1 MTKNRKRV
9 VMGLFLILCL
19 GIFSSSAFL
28 IRKIKTDNVIT
39 FGNVKVQLINHTL
52 DENGKEVEVKDGK
65 EELLKYEDVSRII
78 KVKNVCNHPVYVRVK
93 LNTTGKRNQE
103 IFPAEDYVNYKFADE
118 KWQEKDGWLYY
129 TDVLEPNKTTEDLMR
144 GIEFDVNRLTSEYA
158 GSDIEFKAE
167 VQAVQSENNSK
178 NVFAVE
184 GWPEEVAK

>member
-65 EELLKYEDVSRII
+65 EELLIYVDVSRII

-93 LNTTGKRNQE
+93 LNTTGKKNQE

-118 KWQEKDGWLYY
+118 KWREKDGWIYY

>member
-52 DENGKEVEVKDGK
+52 DENGKEVKDGK

-93 LNTTGKRNQE
+93 LNTTGKKNQE

-118 KWQEKDGWLYY
+118 KWREKDGWIYY

>member
-65 EELLKYEDVSRII
+65 EELLKYEDS
-78 KVKNVCNHPVYVRVK
+78 
-93 LNTTGKRNQE
+93 L
-103 IFPAEDYVNYKFADE
+103 
-118 KWQEKDGWLYY
+118 
-129 TDVLEPNKTTEDLMR
+129 
-144 GIEFDVNRLTSEYA
+144 
-158 GSDIEFKAE
+158 
-167 VQAVQSENNSK
+167 
-178 NVFAVE
+178 
-184 GWPEEVAK
+184 

>member
-1 MTKNRKRV
+1 
-9 VMGLFLILCL
+9 MGLFLILCL

-78 KVKNVCNHPVYVRVK
+78 KVKNVCNHSVYVRVK
-93 LNTTGKRNQE
+93 LNTTGKKNQE

-118 KWQEKDGWLYY
+118 KWREKDGWIYY